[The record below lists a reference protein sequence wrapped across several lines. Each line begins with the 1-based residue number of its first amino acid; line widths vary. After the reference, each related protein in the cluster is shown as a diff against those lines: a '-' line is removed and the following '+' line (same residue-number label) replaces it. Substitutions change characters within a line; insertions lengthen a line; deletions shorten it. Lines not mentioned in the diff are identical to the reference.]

1 LKNILVKKISGLYW
15 NSILIQSS
23 IIFMFL
29 KIFILVPAFCQSNI
43 RLIGHV
49 YDASDGRPLNG
60 AIIKVTGSYFYA
72 ISDDEGQFYIENIS
86 PGVYDVVILLLGYE
100 PRKLVGIIVSEDQPT
115 RLEVALIPS

>member
-72 ISDDEGQFYIENIS
+72 ISDDEGQFFMTLSFYYWDTNLGS
-86 PGVYDVVILLLGYE
+86 WSVLLFLKTN
-100 PRKLVGIIVSEDQPT
+100 RLV
-115 RLEVALIPS
+115 